1 MVEDPDTLGSLLGRL
16 ARSTVKLDLPTS
28 QEYGGGAMKHVIASR
43 LLVAFTCLAL
53 LIVGPLPDAAGKGT
67 KVHCKG
73 TKVPVTV
80 GKRTTC
86 RPLAQAIPK
95 PKAITPMLAHLQ
107 EALTFDVSKAGGR
120 KAKRFRSPQS
130 GFGAAGKRAQ
140 KKLLKVLPK
149 ALALIEGAR
158 GRGAGS
164 SGLDPG
170 LATASACAARGPVD
184 PVGNISGVGVGV
196 AGDNGGQI
204 ALSIGG
210 LTYVTRFAECGSHF
224 LYVAGCPSAAGVA
237 NAKMSQSSEITQEV
251 REGEKVVSRS
261 TTSIDTKV
269 QVRGKV
275 ASDAKLD
282 YIDVDV
288 SEETFIVASGGV
300 VLRGTAE
307 RSVRVNM
314 RNGKYDPAGASVRLT
329 GNAKADSGESSFASA
344 VNEAIEEF
352 RAAESGGSFLHTDGW
367 STFNRQRGPYCAEP
381 VFSPDSNTL
390 KLSKGKT
397 GKLSIYAKGEDG
409 GRATGA
415 KWTLLSPENA
425 DFSPTSSQDAAPNI
439 SYTVTKAPK
448 EGQVKVTV
456 KFTSTAGVGE
466 KTWTQPIGG
475 GIQHISGT
483 FSGHWEGPSYTGGPN
498 YHYDF
503 SGKASFDRR
512 PSDTYPARFDLVSG
526 SISEN
531 FSGETDPESEDRPAC
546 QVNGHADRTLP
557 PSEENYFELAGSGS
571 SHSDPPFAYTVWLI
585 EVTGEGEFTYS
596 ECKYEFDEGTESGTG
611 LFYGEVFLG
620 YSEDEFTFA
629 GTQGV
634 PEGKGEI
641 TWSFTGTP

>member
-1 MVEDPDTLGSLLGRL
+1 MEV
-16 ARSTVKLDLPTS
+16 AIV
-28 QEYGGGAMKHVIASR
+28 SR
-43 LLVAFTCLAL
+43 PLVVSALFVL

-67 KVHCKG
+67 KVHCKS

-140 KKLLKVLPK
+140 KKLLKALPK
-149 ALALIEGAR
+149 ALALIERAR
-158 GRGAGS
+158 KRVAGFS
-164 SGLDPG
+164 KLDPG
-170 LATASACAARGPVD
+170 LATASACAARGAVD
-184 PVGNISGVGVGV
+184 PVGNLGGVGVGI
-196 AGDNGGQI
+196 AGDNGGQMTFTT
-204 ALSIGG
+204 GG
-210 LTYVTRFAECGSHF
+210 LTYRTRFAECGSHF
-224 LYVAGCPSAAGVA
+224 LYVAGCPSSAGVA
-237 NAKMSQSSEITQEV
+237 SAKMSQRYEITQEV
-251 REGEKVVSRS
+251 REGERVVSRQ
-261 TTSIDTKV
+261 TTSVDTKV
-269 QVRGKV
+269 RVRGMV

-282 YIDVDV
+282 YIDVEV
-288 SEETFIVASGGV
+288 SEVTLIVASGGV
-300 VLRGTAE
+300 VRRGTTE
-307 RSVRVNM
+307 RQVRVNM
-314 RNGKYDPAGASVRLT
+314 RNGRYDPANASVVAT
-329 GNAKADSGESSFASA
+329 GDAKLDSGETGFASA
-344 VNEAIEEF
+344 VKEAIEEF

-425 DFSPTSSQDAAPNI
+425 DFSPTSSQDAAPSI
-439 SYTVTKAPK
+439 SYTVTDAPRG
-448 EGQVKVTV
+448 GQVKVTV

-475 GIQHISGT
+475 GIQHVSGT
-483 FSGHWEGPSYTGGPN
+483 FSGHWEGPSYPGGPN
-498 YHYDF
+498 YHFDF
-503 SGKASFDRR
+503 NGKASFDRR
-512 PSDTYPARFDLVSG
+512 PGDTYPARFDLVSG

-557 PSEENYFELAGSGS
+557 PSEENYFELTGSGS
-571 SHSDPPFAYTVWLI
+571 SHSDPPFAYTIWLI
-585 EVTGEGEFTYS
+585 EVTGEGEVTYS

-611 LFYGEVFLG
+611 QYYGEVFLG
-620 YSEDEFTFA
+620 HSEDEFTFV
-629 GTQGV
+629 GSQGV
-634 PEGKGEI
+634 PEGVGEI
-641 TWSFTGTP
+641 NWSFSGSP

>member
-1 MVEDPDTLGSLLGRL
+1 
-16 ARSTVKLDLPTS
+16 
-28 QEYGGGAMKHVIASR
+28 MKHVIASR
-43 LLVAFTCLAL
+43 LLVAFTFLAL
-53 LIVGPLPDAAGKGT
+53 LLVGPLPDAAGKGA

-73 TKVPVTV
+73 AKVPVTV
-80 GKRTTC
+80 GKRTKC

-140 KKLLKVLPK
+140 KKLLKALPK
-149 ALALIEGAR
+149 ALALIERAR
-158 GRGAGS
+158 GRMAGFNS
-164 SGLDPG
+164 FDPSI
-170 LATASACAARGPVD
+170 ATASACAARGAVD
-184 PVGNISGVGVGV
+184 PVGNLGGVGVGV
-196 AGDNGGQI
+196 AGDNGGQMTYTT
-204 ALSIGG
+204 GG
-210 LTYVTRFAECGSHF
+210 LTYRTRFADCGSRF

-237 NAKMSQSSEITQEV
+237 NAKMGQSSEITQEV
-251 REGEKVVSRS
+251 LEGERVVSRQ
-261 TTSIDTKV
+261 TTSVDTKV
-269 QVRGKV
+269 RVRGKV

-282 YIDVDV
+282 YIDVEV

-300 VLRGTAE
+300 VRRGTTE
-307 RSVRVNM
+307 RQVRVNM
-314 RNGKYDPAGASVRLT
+314 RNGRYDPANASVLAT
-329 GNAKADSGESSFASA
+329 GDAKLDSGETTFAS
-344 VNEAIEEF
+344 VVQEAIEEF

-390 KLSKGKT
+390 KLGKGKT

-409 GRATGA
+409 GKATGA

-425 DFSPTSSQDAAPNI
+425 DFSPTSSKDASPSI
-439 SYTVTKAPK
+439 SYTVTDAPN
-448 EGQVKVTV
+448 GAQVKVTV

-466 KTWTQPIGG
+466 KTWTQPLG

-483 FSGHWEGPSYTGGPN
+483 FSGHWEAPSYTGGPN

-512 PSDTYPARFDLVSG
+512 PSGTWPARFDLVSG

-531 FSGETDPESEDRPAC
+531 FSGVTDPASYTQPDC
-546 QVNGHADRTLP
+546 QVHGHADRTLG
-557 PSEENYFELAGSGS
+557 PSEENYFELSGSGS
-571 SHSDPPFAYTVWLI
+571 SHSDPPFAYTIWLI
-585 EVTGEGEFTYS
+585 EVTGEGEVTYS
-596 ECKYEFDEGTESGTG
+596 ECEEEVDNGTEPWTG
-611 LFYGEVFLG
+611 LYYGEVFLG
-620 YSEDEFTFA
+620 YSADEFTFA
-629 GTQGV
+629 GSQGV

-641 TWSFTGTP
+641 TWSFTGTS

>member
-1 MVEDPDTLGSLLGRL
+1 MKV
-16 ARSTVKLDLPTS
+16 ATV
-28 QEYGGGAMKHVIASR
+28 SR
-43 LLVAFTCLAL
+43 PLVVSALFML
-53 LIVGPLPDAAGKGT
+53 LIVGPLPDAAGKGRT
-67 KVHCKG
+67 VHCKG

-86 RPLAQAIPK
+86 RPLAQAIPN

-107 EALTFDVSKAGGR
+107 EALTFDVSKGGGR

-140 KKLLKVLPK
+140 KKLLKALPK
-149 ALALIEGAR
+149 ALALIERAR
-158 GRGAGS
+158 GRL
-164 SGLDPG
+164 GLFNFDPG

-184 PVGNISGVGVGV
+184 PVGNLGGVGVGI
-196 AGDNGGQI
+196 AGDNGGQMTI
-204 ALSIGG
+204 TTGG
-210 LTYVTRFAECGSHF
+210 LTYRTRFAECGSHF
-224 LYVAGCPSAAGVA
+224 LYVAGCPSSAGVA
-237 NAKMSQSSEITQEV
+237 SAKMSQRYEVTQEV

-261 TTSIDTKV
+261 TTSVDRKV

-288 SEETFIVASGGV
+288 SEETFIVASGGL

-314 RNGKYDPAGASVRLT
+314 RNGRYDPAGTSVRLT
-329 GNAKADSGESSFASA
+329 GDAKGDAGESSFASA

-367 STFNRQRGPYCAEP
+367 STFSRQRGPYCAEP

-397 GKLSIYAKGEDG
+397 GNLSIYAKGEDG

-415 KWTLLSPENA
+415 NWTLLSPENA
-425 DFSPTSSQDAAPNI
+425 DFSPTSSQDAAPSI
-439 SYTVTKAPK
+439 SYTVTDAPK
-448 EGQVKVTV
+448 GGQVKVTV

-498 YHYDF
+498 YHFDF

-512 PSDTYPARFDLVSG
+512 PGGTYPARFDLVSG
-526 SISEN
+526 SISEH
-531 FSGETDPESEDRPAC
+531 FSGETDPESEDRPGC
-546 QVNGHADRTLP
+546 QVNGHADRTFP
-557 PSEENYFELAGSGS
+557 PSEENYFELTGSGS
-571 SHSDPPFAYTVWLI
+571 GHSDPPFAYTIWLI
-585 EVTGEGEFTYS
+585 EVTGEGEVTYS

-611 LFYGEVFLG
+611 QFYGEVFLG
-620 YSEDEFTFA
+620 HSEDEFTFA
-629 GTQGV
+629 GSQGI
-634 PEGKGEI
+634 PEGVGGI
-641 TWSFTGTP
+641 NWTFTGTP